1 LESDYRTRH
10 THNCSFFWSGVFG
23 VRNLNERY
31 ALRQRRDVHS
41 KNLSWRSSLSVE
53 RGCRGCVFQAID
65 DSIHH
70 ALLLMRL
77 GFVFDFAYKKYK
89 IVKKPENRC
98 RSFSLHCLSKTA
110 VLMAL

>member
-1 LESDYRTRH
+1 
-10 THNCSFFWSGVFG
+10 
-23 VRNLNERY
+23 
-31 ALRQRRDVHS
+31 VHS

-77 GFVFDFAYKKYK
+77 GFVFDFAYNK
-89 IVKKPENRC
+89 NT
-98 RSFSLHCLSKTA
+98 RSSKSLKTGAVPCFFTVFRRRPCLGHCNLQR
-110 VLMAL
+110 

>member
-1 LESDYRTRH
+1 MCILKTCPGE
-10 THNCSFFWSGVFG
+10 
-23 VRNLNERY
+23 
-31 ALRQRRDVHS
+31 AL
-41 KNLSWRSSLSVE
+41 LSVE

-89 IVKKPENRC
+89 IVKSLKLVPFLLLSLSFEDGRVEGIVIWKGRPEQLETKE
-98 RSFSLHCLSKTA
+98 SPA
-110 VLMAL
+110 DAL